1 MGSSGVV
8 SNLAGI
14 LAQIEA
20 LVYRRKGA
28 QRQRALR
35 GQASQSSQTPGTG
48 VYCRSIFSNH
58 DSNSGETMLASG
70 KLLNQGWP
78 KGPSKLMAGRRYNF
92 GQRWWNWLSVCGA
105 ALLLSVVCAF
115 MGRAQDRAVTYAPAD
130 IRYGAQIYAAQCA
143 ACHGANG
150 TQIGGVDLGG
160 GQLRR
165 ASSDQ
170 DLRAVLANGIPGTA
184 MPPFRLDPSE
194 VTAIV
199 AYIRNM
205 RNFDSH
211 AGNLGDAN
219 RGRAWF
225 EGAGGCTSCHRVNG
239 KGPRVAPD
247 LSEIGALRSA
257 DFLQRKL
264 LDANGTMLP
273 VNRSVRAVTK
283 DGKVINGRRLNE
295 DTYSVQLI
303 DDQEHLLSLDKANL
317 REFTVLTTST
327 MPSYKDKMSD
337 QEMADLIA
345 YLLTLKGLR

>member
-1 MGSSGVV
+1 
-8 SNLAGI
+8 
-14 LAQIEA
+14 
-20 LVYRRKGA
+20 
-28 QRQRALR
+28 
-35 GQASQSSQTPGTG
+35 
-48 VYCRSIFSNH
+48 
-58 DSNSGETMLASG
+58 
-70 KLLNQGWP
+70 
-78 KGPSKLMAGRRYNF
+78 
-92 GQRWWNWLSVCGA
+92 
-105 ALLLSVVCAF
+105 
-115 MGRAQDRAVTYAPAD
+115 VTYAPAD
-130 IRYGAQIYAAQCA
+130 IRYGAQIYAAQCS

-184 MPPFRLDPSE
+184 MPPFRFDPSE

-199 AYIRNM
+199 AYIRNI

-211 AGNLGDAN
+211 ASSLGDMN

-225 EGAGGCTSCHRVNG
+225 EGAGGCMNCHRVNG

-264 LDANGTMLP
+264 IDANGMMLP

-317 REFTVLTTST
+317 REYTVLTTST
-327 MPSYKDKMSD
+327 MPSYKDKMSE

>member
-1 MGSSGVV
+1 MMLPPAARVNPLGRHWQARSAVAAFALCV
-8 SNLAGI
+8 S
-14 LAQIEA
+14 A
-20 LVYRRKGA
+20 LC
-28 QRQRALR
+28 
-35 GQASQSSQTPGTG
+35 ASP
-48 VYCRSIFSNH
+48 
-58 DSNSGETMLASG
+58 
-70 KLLNQGWP
+70 
-78 KGPSKLMAGRRYNF
+78 
-92 GQRWWNWLSVCGA
+92 
-105 ALLLSVVCAF
+105 
-115 MGRAQDRAVTYAPAD
+115 GRAQDRAAAYAPAD
-130 IRYGAQIYAAQCA
+130 IRYGAQIYASQCS
-143 ACHGANG
+143 ACHGVNG

-160 GQLRR
+160 GALRR

-170 DLRAVLANGIPGTA
+170 DLRSVLANGIPGTA
-184 MPPFRLDPSE
+184 MPPFRFDPSE

-199 AYIRNM
+199 AYVRNM

-211 AGNLGDAN
+211 AGNLGEAN

-225 EGAGGCTSCHRVNG
+225 EGAGGCMNCHRVNG

-264 LDANGTMLP
+264 LDANGMMLP

-317 REFTVLTTST
+317 REYTVLTTST
-327 MPSYKDKMSD
+327 MPSYKDKMSE

>member
-1 MGSSGVV
+1 MLSSARR
-8 SNLAGI
+8 SNLFG
-14 LAQIEA
+14 
-20 LVYRRKGA
+20 
-28 QRQRALR
+28 
-35 GQASQSSQTPGTG
+35 SQSWKRP
-48 VYCRSIFSNH
+48 I
-58 DSNSGETMLASG
+58 
-70 KLLNQGWP
+70 
-78 KGPSKLMAGRRYNF
+78 
-92 GQRWWNWLSVCGA
+92 
-105 ALLLSVVCAF
+105 VCAAVLF
-115 MGRAQDRAVTYAPAD
+115 LGALWTSATHAQDRAVAYAPAD
-130 IRYGAQIYAAQCA
+130 IRYGAQIYAAQCS
-143 ACHGANG
+143 ACHGVNG

-184 MPPFRLDPSE
+184 MPPFRFDPSE

-199 AYIRNM
+199 AYVRNM

-211 AGNLGDAN
+211 AGNLGDAA

-225 EGAGGCTSCHRVNG
+225 EGAGGCASCHRVNG

-247 LSEIGALRSA
+247 LSDIGALRSA
-257 DFLQRKL
+257 DFLQRTL
-264 LDANGTMLP
+264 LDPNGMMLP
-273 VNRSVRAVTK
+273 MNRSVRAVTK
-283 DGKVINGRRLNE
+283 DGKAINGRRLNE

-317 REFTVLTTST
+317 REYTVLTTT
-327 MPSYKDKMSD
+327 AMPSYKNKISE

>member
-1 MGSSGVV
+1 
-8 SNLAGI
+8 
-14 LAQIEA
+14 
-20 LVYRRKGA
+20 
-28 QRQRALR
+28 
-35 GQASQSSQTPGTG
+35 
-48 VYCRSIFSNH
+48 
-58 DSNSGETMLASG
+58 MLAPAQG
-70 KLLNQGWP
+70 LNLL
-78 KGPSKLMAGRRYNF
+78 RR
-92 GQRWWNWLSVCGA
+92 QWWTRRAVCAVVLFLSVASACVA
-105 ALLLSVVCAF
+105 
-115 MGRAQDRAVTYAPAD
+115 RAQDRAVQYAPAD
-130 IRYGAQIYAAQCA
+130 IRYGSQIYAAQCS

-165 ASSDQ
+165 ASSDL
-170 DLRAVLANGIPGTA
+170 DLRNVLANGIPATA
-184 MPPFRLDPSE
+184 MPPFRFDPSE

-211 AGNLGDAN
+211 AGNPGDSN

-225 EGAGGCTSCHRVNG
+225 EGAGGCMTCHRVNG

-264 LDANGTMLP
+264 LDASGMMLP
-273 VNRSVRAVTK
+273 MNRSVRAVTK
-283 DGKVINGRRLNE
+283 DGKFINGRRLNE

-303 DDQEHLLSLDKANL
+303 DEQEHLLSLDKANL
-317 REFTVLTTST
+317 REYTVLTTST
-327 MPSYKDKMSD
+327 MPSYKDKISE

>member
-1 MGSSGVV
+1 
-8 SNLAGI
+8 
-14 LAQIEA
+14 
-20 LVYRRKGA
+20 
-28 QRQRALR
+28 
-35 GQASQSSQTPGTG
+35 
-48 VYCRSIFSNH
+48 
-58 DSNSGETMLASG
+58 MLAPAHRL
-70 KLLNQGWP
+70 KLL
-78 KGPSKLMAGRRYNF
+78 RR
-92 GQRWWNWLSVCGA
+92 QWWTRRA
-105 ALLLSVVCAF
+105 VCAVVLF
-115 MGRAQDRAVTYAPAD
+115 LSSAWASVARTQDRAVQYAPAD

-257 DFLQRKL
+257 DFLKRKL

-303 DDQEHLLSLDKANL
+303 DDQEHLLSLDKASL
-317 REFTVLTTST
+317 REYTVLTTST
-327 MPSYKDKMSD
+327 MPSYKDKMSEQD
-337 QEMADLIA
+337 TADLIA

>member
-1 MGSSGVV
+1 MPI
-8 SNLAGI
+8 NLQQYNDNA
-14 LAQIEA
+14 
-20 LVYRRKGA
+20 
-28 QRQRALR
+28 
-35 GQASQSSQTPGTG
+35 
-48 VYCRSIFSNH
+48 
-58 DSNSGETMLASG
+58 GETMLVSG
-70 KLLNQGWP
+70 KLLNKSRGRRWCRP
-78 KGPSKLMAGRRYNF
+78 LVIGFATLLASFAFALAGR
-92 GQRWWNWLSVCGA
+92 G
-105 ALLLSVVCAF
+105 
-115 MGRAQDRAVTYAPAD
+115 QDRAVTYAPAD

-170 DLRAVLANGIPGTA
+170 DLRTVLANGIPGTA
-184 MPPFRLDPSE
+184 MPPFRFDPSE

-205 RNFDSH
+205 RNFDTH
-211 AGNLGDAN
+211 AGNLGDAA

-225 EGAGGCTSCHRVNG
+225 EGAGGCTNCHRVNG

-257 DFLQRKL
+257 DFLQRTL
-264 LDANGTMLP
+264 LDPGGMMLP

-283 DGKVINGRRLNE
+283 DGKVISGRRLNE

-303 DDQEHLLSLDKANL
+303 DDQEHLRSLDKANL
-317 REFTVLTTST
+317 REYTVLTTSN
-327 MPSYKDKMSD
+327 MPSYKDKMSE
-337 QEMADLIA
+337 QETADLIA

>member
-1 MGSSGVV
+1 M
-8 SNLAGI
+8 
-14 LAQIEA
+14 
-20 LVYRRKGA
+20 LV
-28 QRQRALR
+28 
-35 GQASQSSQTPGTG
+35 
-48 VYCRSIFSNH
+48 
-58 DSNSGETMLASG
+58 SG
-70 KLLNQGWP
+70 KLNQRRTE
-78 KGPSKLMAGRRYNF
+78 GPSRVWTSRTGPCSNLGRRS
-92 GQRWWNWLSVCGA
+92 WNRLVVCAA
-105 ALLLSVVCAF
+105 ALLLSVAF
-115 MGRAQDRAVTYAPAD
+115 AIVGRAQDRAVTYAPAD
-130 IRYGAQIYAAQCA
+130 VRYGAQIYAAQCS

-184 MPPFRLDPSE
+184 MPPFRFDPSE

-205 RNFDSH
+205 RNFDTH

-225 EGAGGCTSCHRVNG
+225 EGAGGCVNCHRVNG

-264 LDANGTMLP
+264 LDANGMMLP

-303 DDQEHLLSLDKANL
+303 DDQEHLLSLDKAGL
-317 REFTVLTTST
+317 REYTVLTTST
-327 MPSYKDKMSD
+327 MPSYKDKMSE
-337 QEMADLIA
+337 QETADLIS